1 MASNITRP
9 FVAQFVDQASTK
21 ARQAIVTTLDPK
33 LPITTHKLLNDTLN
47 RGIRKVTREPIKGPP
62 KDEFESSVKRQIE
75 ELDEQNNPSSPMERV
90 MAHHPITQAV
100 NNLQK

>member
-1 MASNITRP
+1 MSSNITRP
-9 FVAQFVDQASTK
+9 FVGQIVEKVSTQARKT
-21 ARQAIVTTLDPK
+21 IVNTFDPK
-33 LPITTHKLLNDTLN
+33 VEVFSSDLANKTLS
-47 RGIRKVTREPIKGPP
+47 RGIRKVTQGPIKEPA